1 MFINLKISDALIKV
15 LNANKQH
22 IAITNKSGKLLI
34 FNIESLPILHKGSG
48 VQLMKLKKNELIA
61 DIKLFDQPEGLTW
74 YSGSKVKKLNDITF
88 WMGKRAQSGKKVP
101 KYFNKN
107 FKFE

>member
-1 MFINLKISDALIKV
+1 MFVNY
-15 LNANKQH
+15 QY
-22 IAITNKSGKLLI
+22 IAITNKLGKLLI
-34 FNIESLPILHKGSG
+34 FNIDSIPILQKGRG

-61 DIKLFDQPEGLTW
+61 DIMLLDQTEGLTW
-74 YSGSKVKKLNDITF
+74 HSSSKVKKLNDIRF
-88 WMGKRAQSGKKVP
+88 WIGKRAQSGKKVP

>member
-1 MFINLKISDALIKV
+1 
-15 LNANKQH
+15 
-22 IAITNKSGKLLI
+22 
-34 FNIESLPILHKGSG
+34 
-48 VQLMKLKKNELIA
+48 MKLKKNELIA
-61 DIKLFDQPEGLTW
+61 DIKLFDQSEDLTW

-101 KYFNKN
+101 KYINKN